1 MIRSALLAAGGME
14 GLGRL
19 IANHELV
26 VASGVATF
34 PHAGDFQRLFPN
46 AEHKVVEAEHDFGPP
61 DYWRTVYDWLS
72 RSRLHDR
79 YVVMLSTAVDIR
91 PDGTI
96 QPLKPPHL
104 DLFEIE
110 EVVKGRKEKG
120 APKYKMQISTAE
132 DDAWA
137 ALVAETGDEPVDL
150 GLTNDQPVAR
160 FDTYWQD
167 TQDGWIRGAS
177 ADSSAH

>member
-19 IANHELV
+19 VANHKSV
-26 VASGVATF
+26 VAKGVATF
-34 PHAGDFQRLFPN
+34 QHACDFQRIFPN

-61 DYWRTVYDWLS
+61 DYWRSVYDWLS
-72 RSRLHDR
+72 RARLHDR
-79 YVVMLSTAVDIR
+79 YVVMLSAAVEVQS
-91 PDGTI
+91 DGTI
-96 QPLKPPHL
+96 QALQPPRL

-110 EVVKGRKEKG
+110 EVVKGRKEEG
-120 APKYKMQISTAE
+120 GPTYKMQISTAE

-137 ALVAETGDEPVDL
+137 ELVAEAGDEPVDL
-150 GLTNDQPVAR
+150 ELITDQPVAR

-177 ADSSAH
+177 ADSSTH